1 MTPNATAPVLTLPVT
16 SQVAQEDVSSYLNF
30 TATNPIIL
38 TDADANDQQTLTLS
52 VVHGTLLV
60 KTTVAGG
67 VSTATNNGTGTV
79 TLTGTAAQLSA
90 TLADA
95 QGIRYTSALNYNSS
109 DPTFVATPEALTF
122 SLSDGF
128 VPHNKSGV
136 VTVNVTPVNDAP
148 TFTGATPAL
157 TFEGGSIAFTRAQL
171 AVSDNA
177 LDVDIQTGQQVI
189 LQLAVKIDSLPV
201 GGTLTYKD
209 GAVEVGSVIPVTDLA
224 NLKFTHDGTDI
235 ISNQTISFN
244 VTVSDGGGG
253 ETAGSM
259 SVTVQPKNVA
269 PSISGTPTLVEGQIK
284 MVAPTINLGDAFDTL
299 ANSSITIDNIV
310 TGGQGSFFLDANNNN
325 VIDVGETISGV
336 ITLDATQRANLSTQL
351 KFSQNGNEPNIP
363 ATISPSYLI
372 TVTDAGGTTGI
383 PSAAIVKTITLDVK
397 PNNDDPTLLNTHA
410 TLGTALAAQEGNV
423 TAITAAM
430 LKISDVDRDP
440 ANLAQTTPEN
450 QLVYTIGIRPTQGEI
465 QIDVG
470 GGLGYGGDGWITL
483 GDGGRFTQAQVAAG
497 QVRYYQ
503 TTNVPDAVTTTDN
516 FTFTVRDSA
525 YGYDVWTDPA
535 NPASNR
541 EGGLRATP
549 TDVII
554 ATQQFFLGITP
565 LPAANT
571 PRTDIDLDHTVN
583 GNWEGDPRPATP
595 GFGGSNM
602 VYSFVPTGG
611 MLSNNSIAAGSWQE
625 ANVNSLP
632 GYVITSTMLSYT
644 ITRTDTMGT
653 A

>member
-1 MTPNATAPVLTLPVT
+1 M
-16 SQVAQEDVSSYLNF
+16 
-30 TATNPIIL
+30 
-38 TDADANDQQTLTLS
+38 
-52 VVHGTLLV
+52 
-60 KTTVAGG
+60 
-67 VSTATNNGTGTV
+67 
-79 TLTGTAAQLSA
+79 
-90 TLADA
+90 
-95 QGIRYTSALNYNSS
+95 
-109 DPTFVATPEALTF
+109 
-122 SLSDGF
+122 
-128 VPHNKSGV
+128 
-136 VTVNVTPVNDAP
+136 
-148 TFTGATPAL
+148 
-157 TFEGGSIAFTRAQL
+157 
-171 AVSDNA
+171 
-177 LDVDIQTGQQVI
+177 
-189 LQLAVKIDSLPV
+189 
-201 GGTLTYKD
+201 
-209 GAVEVGSVIPVTDLA
+209 
-224 NLKFTHDGTDI
+224 
-235 ISNQTISFN
+235 
-244 VTVSDGGGG
+244 
-253 ETAGSM
+253 
-259 SVTVQPKNVA
+259 
-269 PSISGTPTLVEGQIK
+269 
-284 MVAPTINLGDAFDTL
+284 
-299 ANSSITIDNIV
+299 
-310 TGGQGSFFLDANNNN
+310 
-325 VIDVGETISGV
+325 
-336 ITLDATQRANLSTQL
+336 
-351 KFSQNGNEPNIP
+351 
-363 ATISPSYLI
+363 
-372 TVTDAGGTTGI
+372 
-383 PSAAIVKTITLDVK
+383 
-397 PNNDDPTLLNTHA
+397 NTHA

-535 NPASNR
+535 NPTSNR

-549 TDVII
+549 TGVI